1 MEKVKYMLLAA
12 LMLLTGGVLTTSCTD
27 YQDEIDALDYRITVL
42 EKLVKDLN
50 NNIEAMKVIV
60 TAMEEGD
67 YITAVNETEEG
78 YLVNFHKAGPIYII
92 DGVDGEDA
100 QAPDITVVKD
110 PTDGQWYWQIN
121 GEWLLVGGEK
131 IRANGKDGENGKDAI
146 SPQVRINQET
156 GIWEVSTDGGLTWTS
171 TGTPAKGKD
180 GENGENGKDGRQF
193 FMEVN
198 YTIDGNGNEYMVITT
213 KSGQTFR
220 IPIYTNN

>member
-1 MEKVKYMLLAA
+1 MEKVKYMSLAA

-27 YQDEIDALDYRITVL
+27 YQDEIDALNYRITVL
-42 EKLVKDLN
+42 EKLVNEVN
-50 NNIEAMKVIV
+50 NNIEFMKVAV

-67 YITAVNETEEG
+67 YITAVNETENG
-78 YLVNFHKAGPIYII
+78 YLVNFHKAGPVYII
-92 DGVDGEDA
+92 DGVDGQDA

-121 GEWLLVGGEK
+121 GEWLMVGGEK

-146 SPQVRINQET
+146 SPQVRINSET
-156 GIWEVSTDGGLTWTS
+156 GIWEVSTDGGQTWTS
-171 TGTPAKGKD
+171 TGTPAKGED
-180 GENGENGKDGRQF
+180 GKNGENGKDGRQF
-193 FMEVN
+193 FVEVN

-213 KSGQTFR
+213 KSGQAFR